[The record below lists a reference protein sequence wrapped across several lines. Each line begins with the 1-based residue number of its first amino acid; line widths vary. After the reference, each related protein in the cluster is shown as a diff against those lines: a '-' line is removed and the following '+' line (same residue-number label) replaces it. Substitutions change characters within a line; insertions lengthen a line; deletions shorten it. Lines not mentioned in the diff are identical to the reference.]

1 MDSFFLRSR
10 NGFSY
15 TLKPPEYA
23 GLKNQLIVNA
33 EREQTMFRFVSFYIS
48 NIIWK

>member
-1 MDSFFLRSR
+1 MDSFFLRSLW
-10 NGFSY
+10 FFLHLS
-15 TLKPPEYA
+15 PPEYA

-33 EREQTMFRFVSFYIS
+33 EREQTMFRFVLFYIS